1 VWSVHHPVRETY
13 SSRSSFTIDPAN
25 ADIMWGRCVQN
36 ICPFL
41 MLRSWSFIL
50 PLAFVTSAFSQ
61 ATKPAPAGPERAIK
75 LAQTGHCQEAVP
87 ALRRT
92 SQTAIDKSTKRT
104 AAFAGVR
111 CAMLINQTNAVLD
124 FLQTLNREFPGDPEV
139 LFLSVHTY
147 SDLST
152 KAAQQLAM
160 TAPNSLEGH
169 KLNAE
174 ALEAQGKWD
183 AAEKEYKAI
192 LAQNPQATGIHFL
205 LGRLLL
211 SKSAPGQS
219 DAEEAKK
226 EFQEELKVDPTNAGA
241 EYVLGEM
248 ARQGG
253 QWDEAVQHFSQATK
267 LDAGFGDA
275 FLGLGNSLLSA
286 KRFADAVPP
295 LQTAVKLESRNP
307 GAHYS
312 LATALTRAGRKEEAE
327 KEFAIHR
334 QMTQKGQRDGE
345 QPGTPQNPN

>member
-1 VWSVHHPVRETY
+1 MFRYRFS
-13 SSRSSFTIDPAN
+13 
-25 ADIMWGRCVQN
+25 
-36 ICPFL
+36 
-41 MLRSWSFIL
+41 IL
-50 PLAFVTSAFSQ
+50 PLALLTAAFGQ
-61 ATKPAPAGPERAIK
+61 ATKPAPIGPQRAIK
-75 LAQTGHCQEAVP
+75 LAQIGHCEEAVP
-87 ALRRT
+87 ALKRA
-92 SQTAIDKSTKRT
+92 SQTAADKSTMRT

-111 CAMLINQTNAVLD
+111 CAMLINETNTVLD
-124 FLQTLNREFPGDPEV
+124 FLQMLNREFPGDPEV
-139 LFLSVHTY
+139 LYLAVHTY

-183 AAEKEYKAI
+183 AAEKEYKAV
-192 LAQNPQATGIHFL
+192 LAQDPQASGIHFL

-211 SKSAPGQS
+211 SKPEPGPN
-219 DAEEAKK
+219 DAEMAKK
-226 EFQEELKVDPTNAGA
+226 EFQDELKIDPTNAGA

-253 QWDEAVQHFSQATK
+253 QWDEAIEHFSRATK

-295 LQTAVKLESRNP
+295 LQAAVKLESRNP

-327 KEFAIHR
+327 REFAIHR
-334 QMTQKGQRDGE
+334 QMTQKGEPE
-345 QPGTPQNPN
+345 QAGTQQNPN

>member
-1 VWSVHHPVRETY
+1 MSLHLPLFH
-13 SSRSSFTIDPAN
+13 
-25 ADIMWGRCVQN
+25 
-36 ICPFL
+36 
-41 MLRSWSFIL
+41 MLRSQFFIL
-50 PLAFVTSAFSQ
+50 PLAFLTAAFGQ
-61 ATKPAPAGPERAIK
+61 ATKPAPIGPQRAIK
-75 LAQTGHCQEAVP
+75 LAQSGHCEEAVP
-87 ALRRT
+87 ALKRV
-92 SQTAIDKSTKRT
+92 SQTAADRSTKRT

-111 CAMLINQTNAVLD
+111 CAMLTNQTNAVLD
-124 FLQTLNREFPGDPEV
+124 FLQMLNHEFPGDPEV
-139 LFLSVHTY
+139 LYLAVHTY

-174 ALEAQGKWD
+174 ALESQGKWD
-183 AAEKEYKAI
+183 AAEKEYMAV
-192 LAQNPQATGIHFL
+192 LAQNPQVPGIHFL

-211 SKSAPGQS
+211 SKPEPGP
-219 DAEEAKK
+219 DDGERAKK
-226 EFQEELKVDPTNAGA
+226 EFQEELKIDPSNAGA

-253 QWDEAVQHFSQATK
+253 QWDEAIQHFSRATE

-286 KRFADAVPP
+286 KRFSEAIPP
-295 LQTAVKLESRNP
+295 LKTAVNLESRNP

-312 LATALTRAGRKEEAE
+312 LATALTRAGHKEEAE

-334 QMTQKGQRDGE
+334 QMTQGDQGE
-345 QPGTPQNPN
+345 QARPQQNPN

>member
-1 VWSVHHPVRETY
+1 MFRPRH
-13 SSRSSFTIDPAN
+13 
-25 ADIMWGRCVQN
+25 
-36 ICPFL
+36 L
-41 MLRSWSFIL
+41 IL
-50 PLAFVTSAFSQ
+50 PLALLTAAFGQ
-61 ATKPAPAGPERAIK
+61 ATKSAPIGPQRAIK
-75 LAQTGHCQEAVP
+75 LAQSGHCEEAVP
-87 ALRRT
+87 ALKRA
-92 SQTAIDKSTKRT
+92 SQTAADKPLKRT

-111 CAMLINQTNAVLD
+111 CAMLVNQTGAAVD
-124 FLQTLNREFPGDPEV
+124 FLQMLNREFPGDPEV
-139 LFLSVHTY
+139 LYLSVHTY

-192 LAQNPQATGIHFL
+192 LAQNPQAIGIHFL

-211 SKSAPGQS
+211 SKPEPSPS
-219 DAEEAKK
+219 DAEEARK
-226 EFQEELKVDPTNAGA
+226 EFQEELKIDPSNAGA

-248 ARQGG
+248 ARQSG
-253 QWDEAVQHFSQATK
+253 QWPDAIQHFSRATE

-286 KRFADAVPP
+286 KRFADAIPP

-334 QMTQKGQRDGE
+334 QMTQKGEAE
-345 QPGTPQNPN
+345 QAGTPQNPN

>member
-1 VWSVHHPVRETY
+1 MMGQMFFQH
-13 SSRSSFTIDPAN
+13 
-25 ADIMWGRCVQN
+25 
-36 ICPFL
+36 
-41 MLRSWSFIL
+41 L
-50 PLAFVTSAFSQ
+50 PLFMFESPGLVLFMALLAVAEVFGQVA
-61 ATKPAPAGPERAIK
+61 KPAPLTAQHAIK
-75 LAQTGHCQEAVP
+75 LAQTGHCEEAVP
-87 ALRRT
+87 ALKRA
-92 SQTAIDKSTKRT
+92 SQAAADKTIKRT

-111 CAMLINQTNAVLD
+111 CAMLINQTSAAVD
-124 FLQTLNREFPGDPEV
+124 FLQMLNREFPGDPEV

-160 TAPNSLEGH
+160 TAPNSIEGH

-192 LAQNPQATGIHFL
+192 LAQNPQLPGVHFL

-211 SKSAPGQS
+211 SKP
-219 DAEEAKK
+219 DAGPTAGEDAKK
-226 EFQEELKVDPTNAGA
+226 EFQEELKIDPTNAGA

-248 ARQGG
+248 ARQDS
-253 QWDEAVQHFSQATK
+253 QWNDAIQHFSRATE

-275 FLGLGNSLLSA
+275 FLGLGSALLSA
-286 KRFADAVPP
+286 KRFSDAIPP
-295 LQTAVKLESRNP
+295 LQTAVKLEPRNP
-307 GAHYS
+307 GAHYN

-334 QMTQKGQRDGE
+334 QMTQKGEAGQGPPDA
-345 QPGTPQNPN
+345 QPQSPN

>member
-1 VWSVHHPVRETY
+1 M
-13 SSRSSFTIDPAN
+13 SRP
-25 ADIMWGRCVQN
+25 RH
-36 ICPFL
+36 
-41 MLRSWSFIL
+41 FIL
-50 PLAFVTSAFSQ
+50 PLALITAAFGQ
-61 ATKPAPAGPERAIK
+61 ATKPAPAPVGPQQAIK
-75 LAQTGHCQEAVP
+75 LAQSGHCDEAVP
-87 ALRRT
+87 ALKRAA
-92 SQTAIDKSTKRT
+92 QTVPDKSTKRT

-111 CAMLINQTNAVLD
+111 CAMLVNQTGAAVD
-124 FLQTLNREFPGDPEV
+124 FLQMLNREFPGDPEV

-192 LAQNPQATGIHFL
+192 LAQYPQAIGIHFL

-211 SKSAPGQS
+211 SKPEPSPS
-219 DAEEAKK
+219 DAEEAKR
-226 EFQEELKVDPTNAGA
+226 EFQEELKIDPSNAGA

-248 ARQGG
+248 ARQAG
-253 QWDEAVQHFSQATK
+253 QWPDAIQHFSRATE

-286 KRFADAVPP
+286 KRFADAIPP

-334 QMTQKGQRDGE
+334 QMTQKGEAE
-345 QPGTPQNPN
+345 QAGTPQNPN